1 MHAARCLC
9 IDISFNSHW
18 GTISHRYLEGHTCH
32 VNIQNLSCHIECFAL
47 WGNCVSKKYKKQKGT
62 NIVNVL
68 CLFWVL
74 LFRRQNGCRGLEV
87 SWLQVW
93 LKLKKTLEHTF
104 HIIHLIVCSIFC
116 PCQTPC
122 SQSITKGLYIES
134 FALMKK
140 RLQKCY
146 VGCKTSPDFHLHDCI
161 YIFSYDISV
170 FPSSEISP
178 QLHWR
183 HYPTFFFFFITV
195 LLPANRKPI
204 YML

>member
-116 PCQTPC
+116 PCQTPS

-146 VGCKTSPDFHLHDCI
+146 VGCKKKSAWLYLH
-161 YIFSYDISV
+161 
-170 FPSSEISP
+170 
-178 QLHWR
+178 
-183 HYPTFFFFFITV
+183 FFIRHLVFSVIRNLPAAPLKTLSNFSFFTV
-195 LLPANRKPI
+195 LLSTNRKPI

>member
-18 GTISHRYLEGHTCH
+18 GTISHHYLEGHTCH

-146 VGCKTSPDFHLHDCI
+146 VGCKKKSAWLYLHFFIRHLG
-161 YIFSYDISV
+161 FSVIRNLPAAPLKTLSN
-170 FPSSEISP
+170 
-178 QLHWR
+178 
-183 HYPTFFFFFITV
+183 FFFFFYYCITT
-195 LLPANRKPI
+195 RK
-204 YML
+204 

>member
-74 LFRRQNGCRGLEV
+74 LFRWQNGCRGLKV

-146 VGCKTSPDFHLHDCI
+146 VGCKKKICMI
-161 YIFSYDISV
+161 V
-170 FPSSEISP
+170 F
-178 QLHWR
+178 
-183 HYPTFFFFFITV
+183 TFFHTTSRFFRHQKSPRSSTEDIIQLFFFYCITIH
-195 LLPANRKPI
+195 K
-204 YML
+204 